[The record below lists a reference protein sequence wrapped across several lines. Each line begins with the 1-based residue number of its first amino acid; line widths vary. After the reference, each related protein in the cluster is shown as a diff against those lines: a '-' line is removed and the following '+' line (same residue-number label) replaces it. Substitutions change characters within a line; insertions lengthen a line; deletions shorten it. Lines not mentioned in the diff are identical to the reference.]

1 MKTAKLHVRKKV
13 YALPVSRKFY
23 QDLMARLEDIIK
35 AVCPVTYDECLRAAR
50 RMVDYYLNDN
60 LDALPKSAIIPEVN
74 IIFLTLKAEIDS
86 ARLRSERARLA
97 ALSRRAVRA
106 AVPAPGLEEAVVPA
120 GECNRGSAGEGEVEV
135 EAEGGV
141 GGGVGAGGDYGGVDG
156 WSCR

>member
-13 YALPVSRKFY
+13 YTLPVSRKFY
-23 QDLMARLEDIIK
+23 QDLMARLEDIIR

-86 ARLRSERARLA
+86 ARLRSERARQA
-97 ALSRRAVRA
+97 ALSRRGVRA
-106 AVPAPGLEEAVVPA
+106 AVPAPGLEDAVVPA
-120 GECNRGSAGEGEVEV
+120 GECSRGSAGEGEVEV